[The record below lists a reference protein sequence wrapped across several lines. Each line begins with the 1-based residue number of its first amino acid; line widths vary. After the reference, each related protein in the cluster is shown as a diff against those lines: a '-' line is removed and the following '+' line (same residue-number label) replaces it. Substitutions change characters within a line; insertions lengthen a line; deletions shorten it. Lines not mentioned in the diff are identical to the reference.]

1 MTVALACLVSGG
13 GRTVLNLQDRI
24 EAGTLDA
31 RILLAV
37 TDRACAAEE
46 RLRAR
51 GLEVERVLWP
61 KGGTAAQYG
70 ERVWP
75 VLEAKG
81 PDLVCM
87 CGFLRLLQIPERREG
102 RIMNIHPGLLPAFGG
117 PGMYGERVHAAVLES
132 GAPISG
138 CTVHFADDRYDQGPI
153 ILQRPVPVL
162 PDDTV
167 ETLAARVF
175 EEECR
180 AYPEAIAL
188 FGAGRLRL
196 EGHRVRILDG

>member
-1 MTVALACLVSGG
+1 VTIQLACLASGG
-13 GRTVLNLQDRI
+13 GRTITNLQDSV

-31 RILLAV
+31 HIRLV
-37 TDRACAAEE
+37 VCDRACAAEE

-51 GLEVERVLWP
+51 DLEVERVPWP
-61 KGGTAAQYG
+61 KGGTAEQYG

-75 VLEAKG
+75 VIEAKG

-87 CGFLRLLQIPERREG
+87 CGFLRLLQIPKRWEG
-102 RIMNIHPGLLPAFGG
+102 RVMNIHPGLLPAFGG
-117 PGMYGERVHAAVLES
+117 SGMYGSRVHAAVLES
-132 GAPISG
+132 GARLSG
-138 CTVHFADDRYDQGPI
+138 CTVHFADARYDRGPI
-153 ILQRPVPVL
+153 IVQRPVPVL
-162 PDDTV
+162 SGDTV

-188 FGAGRLRL
+188 YGAGRLRI
-196 EGHRVRILDG
+196 EGKRVRILDG